1 MWLRYLELFA
11 NAVPPDVVRT
21 RQQHFNFVPRLTQH
35 AIARIAQKLTH
46 GTSLVAVIDGEN
58 ANIPGDQVIM
68 TCVAMGFPDEDFVA
82 NHVQSR
88 RAPGD
93 AVASFVGFE

>member
-21 RQQHFNFVPRLTQH
+21 RKQNFDVVPRLTQH

-58 ANIPGDQVIM
+58 ANIP
-68 TCVAMGFPDEDFVA
+68 VAIFFHLLALADTA
-82 NHVQSR
+82 N
-88 RAPGD
+88 AILK
-93 AVASFVGFE
+93 AVHFGVVV